1 MTGKPIEKKSRV
13 HSVGADIFLR
23 LGAKIAWN
31 TWKSFS
37 AFSYVRPL
45 VIGVCSLIVVLFVF
59 GVSYGGFRFLVD
71 QKLPLGGNIV
81 ALLFDMLFLSLAG
94 LLVFSTGLILHAS
107 LFDSAETAFLLSKP
121 VDEDQVFAYKFFVAG
136 SFSSWAFLLLGG
148 PILLAYALSVGAG
161 PFFYLLMPFFFVGFA
176 LIPGSVGAIFCL
188 LMVNYLPKGRTLV
201 VAMSV
206 ILPMLIGAFWIAGT
220 LRGLR
225 HGDIQ
230 MGEDL
235 LQKTLGQVQVASLPL
250 LPSYWISRGLR
261 AAAFGDL
268 NAAGWYLGL
277 IWSHGAFAYLLAATL
292 AKLAYRSG
300 FDRLSVNPETKPSKT
315 QAWIDRLFRWFA
327 PRDRGLAALMLKDFR
342 TFRRDPKQWGQVVVF
357 LGLLALYFSNLKR
370 MFPKEIEYPFQVGLG
385 FLNLLSLTLLMCT
398 YTGRFVFPQL
408 SLEGRRFWV
417 LGLMPIERKRMLMAK
432 YWFSFYGSLFVTL
445 PLVVLSDFSLNLPLS
460 GMAIHFGLLVLISSG
475 LSALG
480 VGLGTLMPNFRETD
494 PSKIAVGF
502 GGTLNLIVGLAFLL
516 LMLGLGA
523 IPWHMSQAV
532 AGPNGPAP
540 GVWVVVAGGF
550 VLATILGL
558 LTTFLAL
565 DRGCRALERMEF

>member
-45 VIGVCSLIVVLFVF
+45 VIGVCSFIVVLFVF
-59 GVSYGGFRFLVD
+59 GVSYAGFRFLVD

-161 PFFYLLMPFFFVGFA
+161 PLFYLLMPFFFVGFA

-220 LRGLR
+220 LRSLR

-277 IWSHGAFAYLLAATL
+277 IWSHGAFAYLLAAVL

-502 GGTLNLIVGLAFLL
+502 WGTLNLIVGLAFLL

>member
-1 MTGKPIEKKSRV
+1 M
-13 HSVGADIFLR
+13 
-23 LGAKIAWN
+23 
-31 TWKSFS
+31 
-37 AFSYVRPL
+37 
-45 VIGVCSLIVVLFVF
+45 
-59 GVSYGGFRFLVD
+59 
-71 QKLPLGGNIV
+71 
-81 ALLFDMLFLSLAG
+81 
-94 LLVFSTGLILHAS
+94 
-107 LFDSAETAFLLSKP
+107 
-121 VDEDQVFAYKFFVAG
+121 
-136 SFSSWAFLLLGG
+136 
-148 PILLAYALSVGAG
+148 
-161 PFFYLLMPFFFVGFA
+161 
-176 LIPGSVGAIFCL
+176 
-188 LMVNYLPKGRTLV
+188 
-201 VAMSV
+201 
-206 ILPMLIGAFWIAGT
+206 
-220 LRGLR
+220 
-225 HGDIQ
+225 
-230 MGEDL
+230 
-235 LQKTLGQVQVASLPL
+235 
-250 LPSYWISRGLR
+250 
-261 AAAFGDL
+261 
-268 NAAGWYLGL
+268 
-277 IWSHGAFAYLLAATL
+277 
-292 AKLAYRSG
+292 
-300 FDRLSVNPETKPSKT
+300 
-315 QAWIDRLFRWFA
+315 
-327 PRDRGLAALMLKDFR
+327 
-342 TFRRDPKQWGQVVVF
+342 F

>member
-1 MTGKPIEKKSRV
+1 MTGKPIEKKSRF

-45 VIGVCSLIVVLFVF
+45 VIGVCSFIVVLFVF
-59 GVSYGGFRFLVD
+59 GVSYAGFRFLVD

-161 PFFYLLMPFFFVGFA
+161 PLFYLLMPFFFVGFA

-235 LQKTLGQVQVASLPL
+235 LQKTLGQVQVASLPV

>member
-45 VIGVCSLIVVLFVF
+45 VIGVCSFIVVLFVF
-59 GVSYGGFRFLVD
+59 GVSYAGFRFLVD

-161 PFFYLLMPFFFVGFA
+161 PLFYLLMPFFFVGFA

-188 LMVNYLPKGRTLV
+188 LMVNYLPKGRTLL

-220 LRGLR
+220 LRSLR

-277 IWSHGAFAYLLAATL
+277 IWSHGAFAYLLAAVL

>member
-1 MTGKPIEKKSRV
+1 MPGKPIEKKSRV

-45 VIGVCSLIVVLFVF
+45 VIGVCSFIVVLFVF
-59 GVSYGGFRFLVD
+59 GVSYAGFRFLVD

-161 PFFYLLMPFFFVGFA
+161 PLFYLLMPFFFVGFA

-220 LRGLR
+220 LRSLR

-277 IWSHGAFAYLLAATL
+277 IWSHGAFAYLLAAVL

>member
-1 MTGKPIEKKSRV
+1 MTGKPMAKKS
-13 HSVGADIFLR
+13 HFPSVGAELFLR

-31 TWKSFS
+31 TWKNFS
-37 AFSYVRPL
+37 AFSFIRPV

-121 VDEDQVFAYKFFVAG
+121 VGEDQVFAYKFFVAG

-161 PFFYLLMPFFFVGFA
+161 PLFYLLMPFFFVGFA

-188 LMVNYLPKGRTLV
+188 LMVNYLPKGRTLLV
-201 VAMSV
+201 SMAV
-206 ILPMLIGAFWIAGT
+206 IVPILLGSFWIAGT

-225 HGDIQ
+225 QGDIQ

-235 LQKTLGQVQVASLPL
+235 LQKTLGQVQVASLPV

-261 AAAFGDL
+261 AVAFGDITT
-268 NAAGWYLGL
+268 AGWYLAL
-277 IWSHGAFAYLLAATL
+277 VWTHGAFAYLLAATL
-292 AKLAYRSG
+292 AKLAYRRG
-300 FDRLSVNPETKPSKT
+300 VDRLSVNPEATTSKT
-315 QAWIDRLFRWFA
+315 QAWIDRIFHWFA
-327 PRDRGLAALMLKDFR
+327 PGDRGLAALMLKDFR
-342 TFRRDPKQWGQVVVF
+342 SFRRDPKQWGQVVVF

-417 LGLMPIERKRMLMAK
+417 LGLMPIERRRMLMAK
-432 YWFSFYGSLFVTL
+432 FWFSFYGSLFVTL
-445 PLVVLSDFSLNLPLS
+445 PLVVLSDFSLTLPLS
-460 GMAIHFGLLVLISSG
+460 GMAIHVGLLVLISSG

-502 GGTLNLIVGLAFLL
+502 GGTLNLIVGLVFLL

-523 IPWHMSQAV
+523 IPWHMSQAL

-550 VLATILGL
+550 VLATILGV